1 MYFKIFFRCAPVGKS
16 MKICPE
22 EIFAKELT
30 ILGTKINPYT
40 FPEAA
45 ALIANM
51 GSKYIDYE
59 KLGIG
64 QHKLEDHEDALNK
77 LQKGKISKIIFE
89 LQD

>member
-1 MYFKIFFRCAPVGKS
+1 

-77 LQKGKISKIIFE
+77 LQKGKI
-89 LQD
+89 